1 MQKGIVQFYL
11 REKGYGYIRVP
22 ETREEFYVHQSQLR
36 TPVQK
41 GDEVVFKIE
50 EGKQG
55 AIAVEVRK
63 IIT

>member
-11 REKGYGYIRVP
+11 KEKGYGYIRVP
-22 ETREEFYVHQSQLR
+22 ETREEFYVHQSQLKMSIKR
-36 TPVQK
+36 

-55 AIAVEVRK
+55 ALAVEVKK
-63 IIT
+63 ITA